1 MLWFVEGCSHHGIQ
15 YKVVIGRD
23 KIEPDTRNV
32 PIEWEVTTWTKMVGS
47 RPSRSPTHWNN
58 EAWPVVIV
66 YLEFYHKKVYPCG
79 WLRMIVV
86 VVRCVMLLLSC
97 QLFIPLV
104 ECHRWYI
111 AHRLILEKL
120 QPSYLLEQHSF
131 YVFWYIIFTV
141 WLVMFLPQRFI
152 SIHLRWF
159 ILYFTWVWCFAS
171 FLCIF
176 VGCHDSCT

>member
-1 MLWFVEGCSHHGIQ
+1 MLWFVEGCTHHGIK

-23 KIEPDTRNV
+23 NIEPDTRDV
-32 PIEWEVTTWTKMVGS
+32 PIQWEVTTWTKMVVS
-47 RPSRSPTHWNN
+47 RPSQRPTHWNN
-58 EAWPVVIV
+58 EAWLVVMV
-66 YLEFYHKKVYPCG
+66 YLEFYHTKVYPCG
-79 WLRMIVV
+79 WLRMIVG
-86 VVRCVMLLLSC
+86 VVRRVMLPLSC

-104 ECHRWYI
+104 ECHWWYI

-141 WLVMFLPQRFI
+141 WLVMFLPQRFLG
-152 SIHLRWF
+152 IHLRWF
-159 ILYFTWVWCFAS
+159 TLYFTWFWRFAS

-176 VGCHDSCT
+176 CRMSW